1 MPNKE
6 VIEQAGRTVDDAIQT
21 ALRRLKLT
29 RAEVEVEVLD
39 EGRTGIFGIGNA
51 QSLVRVTPRGGVTAP
66 KDELDAPA
74 LPKIDDYADLTEVE
88 RGSRPERRS
97 GSRSAGGRGGQGR
110 RTVVDPAGRS
120 GVDDRERSG
129 AGADRDGQ
137 GVTQPDHRSRSR
149 TRPGAVEAGGKRD
162 RRRGQSHGQS
172 HGQSQGSAGRGRGR
186 ERPPARAPIGPFELL
201 ADPDF
206 EPNED
211 PRAFAVEVLT
221 DIVRQ
226 LGFNVSVTAREPET
240 PMDGLG
246 HAVAVLDVE
255 PLEGED
261 LGLLIGRH
269 GAHVSALQYVV
280 NVIVSRALD
289 GNNPVT
295 VDVDGY
301 RRRRETALVE
311 MAQRA
316 ANEVR
321 DGGQAVTLGVMPA
334 AERRIIHLQL
344 QDDPE
349 LKTESFGDGSSRRV
363 RIQYRGE

>member
-1 MPNKE
+1 MANRE
-6 VIEQAGRTVDDAIQT
+6 VIEQSGRTVDDAVQT
-21 ALRRLKLT
+21 ALRRLGLT
-29 RAEVEVEVLD
+29 RAQVEVEVLE
-39 EGRTGIFGIGNA
+39 EGRTGIFGIGHA
-51 QSLVRVTPRGGVTAP
+51 QSLVRVTPRQDAP
-66 KDELDAPA
+66 PSRRQSDGPA
-74 LPKIDDYADLTEVE
+74 LPKIDDYADLTELE
-88 RGSRPERRS
+88 PGQRGSRQGGARS
-97 GSRSAGGRGGQGR
+97 SGGRGGPGR
-110 RTVVDPAGRS
+110 RTVTPASGSSNAEVAAPDRS
-120 GVDDRERSG
+120 SDSGSRQRE
-129 AGADRDGQ
+129 A
-137 GVTQPDHRSRSR
+137 QPDHRSRSR
-149 TRPGAVEAGGKRD
+149 RSQPSGESGGRRD
-162 RRRGQSHGQS
+162 
-172 HGQSQGSAGRGRGR
+172 RGRGR
-186 ERPPARAPIGPFELL
+186 QDGRNRGRQRPGRSEERQQAPRAPIGPFELL
-201 ADPDF
+201 ADPEF

-211 PRAFAVEVLT
+211 PRSFAVEVLT

-226 LGFNVSVTAREPET
+226 LGFDVSVVARDPKT

-269 GAHVSALQYVV
+269 GAHVAALQYVV

-289 GNNPVT
+289 GNNPIT

-316 ANEVR
+316 ASEVR
-321 DGGQAVTLGVMPA
+321 DRGEAVTLGVMPA

-349 LKTESFGDGSSRRV
+349 LKTESFGEGASRRV
-363 RIQYRGE
+363 RILYRED